1 MKKTLLS
8 VLAGLTVMGSAFA
21 DGPSVEDRKKLCQ
34 LLIDKGTHVWVEK
47 TEACI
52 PVNPCKSDD
61 EQIKKAYCINYLSL
75 QNGAS
80 YTGVLHLYDKSAID
94 ITVAK
99 IAERLGTGATSQN
112 LPGHFFAI
120 KTTDGGYYAAEYNT
134 KKERNQMRACEQES
148 ETITLIFGNYLSG
161 ESFGGE
167 KMINYKTQIPVTEQE
182 CTDMKDIGN
191 LLYGYASRQTDIKY
205 DKDQKE
211 CIFTC
216 FD

>member
-47 TEACI
+47 TKACI

-61 EQIKKAYCINYLSL
+61 VQIKEAYCINDL
-75 QNGAS
+75 
-80 YTGVLHLYDKSAID
+80 TFDGVGYHLRLHLYDKSMID
-94 ITVAK
+94 IAVAK

-112 LPGHFFAI
+112 LPGNFFAM
-120 KTTDGGYYAAEYNT
+120 KTTDGGYYVGEYDT
-134 KKERNQMRACEQES
+134 KKVKQQPQACTNES
-148 ETITLIFGNYLSG
+148 QTIALIFGNRFKSG
-161 ESFGGE
+161 TGIVDDR
-167 KMINYKTQIPVTEQE
+167 MIEYRTQIPVTEQE
-182 CTDMKDIGN
+182 CTDMKDIGH

-216 FD
+216 FY